1 MRKYRTELSQGNQEN
16 GELQE
21 EKAQIKEEEEE

>member
-1 MRKYRTELSQGNQEN
+1 MRKYRTELSRGNQRN

-21 EKAQIKEEEEE
+21 EKAQIKEEEE